1 MDDQIIRI
9 KDLPKEERPR
19 ERLLKSGPES
29 LSNSELLAI
38 ILRTGTAKE
47 NVVSLSNRI
56 FTEYTIKQLSQASL
70 PKLTEIHGVGNAKA
84 TQISAIFELAR
95 RLEGFCDEPKRK
107 IKSSADVYSIIY
119 PQVREL
125 KKERLTTL
133 HLDTKNNVIRE
144 EVVSIGTLNSNIVHP
159 REVFKSALIES
170 AASVILTH
178 NHPSGDPSPSRE
190 DIAVTRKLVDGGKL
204 LGIEVLDHVII
215 GDGRYVSLK
224 DEGYIS

>member
-9 KDLPKEERPR
+9 KDLPEEERPR
-19 ERLLKSGPES
+19 ERLVKKGPES

-38 ILRTGTAKE
+38 VLRTGSARE
-47 NVVSLSNRI
+47 NVVSLCNRI
-56 FTEYTIKQLSQASL
+56 FMEYNIKQLSQANIA
-70 PKLTEIHGVGNAKA
+70 KLREIHGVGTAKA
-84 TQISAIFELAR
+84 AQIAAIFELAR
-95 RLEGFCDEPKRK
+95 RLEGFCDKPKRK
-107 IKSSADVYSIIY
+107 IRSSADVYSILY

-144 EVVSIGTLNSNIVHP
+144 EIVSVGTLNSNLVHP

-204 LGIEVLDHVII
+204 LGIDVLDHVII
-215 GDGRYVSLK
+215 GDGKYVSMK
-224 DEGYIS
+224 DEGYMS

>member
-1 MDDQIIRI
+1 MSDQSIRI
-9 KDLPKEERPR
+9 KDLPAEERPR
-19 ERLLKSGPES
+19 ERLVKKGPES

-47 NVVSLSNRI
+47 NVVTLCNRI
-56 FTEYTIKQLSQASL
+56 FTEYSIKQLSQASL
-70 PKLTEIHGVGNAKA
+70 TKLMEIHGVGTAKA
-84 TQISAIFELAR
+84 AQISAIFELAR
-95 RLEGFCDEPKRK
+95 RLEGFCDEPRRK
-107 IKSSADVYSIIY
+107 ITSSADVYSILY

-159 REVFKSALIES
+159 REIFKSALLES

-204 LGIEVLDHVII
+204 LGIDVLDHVII